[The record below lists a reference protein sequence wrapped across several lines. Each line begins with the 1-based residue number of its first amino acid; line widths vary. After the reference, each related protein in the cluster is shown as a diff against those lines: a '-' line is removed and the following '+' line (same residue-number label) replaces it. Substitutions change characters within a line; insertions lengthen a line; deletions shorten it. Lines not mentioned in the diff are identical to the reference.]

1 MTPTTHIL
9 IAVPV
14 CLLAIILWI
23 YFDSWKY
30 KRKCYLILTALLLYP
45 ALSYAQYTDKTH
57 CNISF
62 SSHVNQPGKL
72 ECTQNGITYRFTPDK
87 NTWKISIRNNTDKDA
102 VINWGKA
109 SFIINGKASGI
120 SFYPLTT
127 DVSSTEF
134 IKGKSEITRSVT
146 ATNLIKVNKVYEIYN
161 KRHLKKNGQMS
172 VNLTLP
178 IKMDDQPLF
187 FNIFNFVVTAD

>member
-23 YFDSWKY
+23 YFDSRKY

-72 ECTQNGITYRFTPDK
+72 ECTQNGITYRFTPAK
-87 NTWKISIRNNTDKDA
+87 NVWKISIRNNTDKDA
-102 VINWGKA
+102 VVNWEKA
-109 SFIINGKASGI
+109 SFIVNGKASGI
-120 SFYPLTT
+120 SLYPLTA
-127 DVSSTEF
+127 DASSTEL
-134 IKGKSEITRSVT
+134 IKGNSEITRSVT

-161 KRHLKKNGQMS
+161 KRLLKKNGQMS

-178 IKMDDQPLF
+178 IKMDGQPLF
-187 FNIFNFVVTAD
+187 FNMFNFVVTAD